1 MKTYI
6 ANVTRDGKW
15 WMVAIPEIN
24 GLTQA
29 RRLSEAETMAR
40 EYIALSLDLPPD
52 EVVVVPVVEN
62 VGEVDVVT
70 ALAEIRRTRDE
81 AAALEAETRIKAE
94 QLAKRLAAAS
104 IPVRDIGTMMGV
116 SFQRAH
122 QLVTA
127 HR

>member
-1 MKTYI
+1 MKTY
-6 ANVTRDGKW
+6 AVNVTRDGKW

-40 EYIALSLDLPPD
+40 EYIALSTDVPIADVAVRIAIQAVGDVDVAASVAEIGRRRD
-52 EVVVVPVVEN
+52 EV
-62 VGEVDVVT
+62 
-70 ALAEIRRTRDE
+70 
-81 AAALEAETRIKAE
+81 AALEAETRKQAE
-94 QLAKRLAAAS
+94 LLAKRLAAAHV
-104 IPVRDIGTMMGV
+104 PVRDIGTLMGV

-127 HR
+127 HH

>member
-52 EVVVVPVVEN
+52 
-62 VGEVDVVT
+62 
-70 ALAEIRRTRDE
+70 
-81 AAALEAETRIKAE
+81 
-94 QLAKRLAAAS
+94 
-104 IPVRDIGTMMGV
+104 
-116 SFQRAH
+116 
-122 QLVTA
+122 
-127 HR
+127 